1 SGGDRTLQ
9 WCYLS
14 FTVSPNRWLT
24 PRYTQ
29 QTILRYT
36 YSAMNPEIPT
46 DCLPAELVKSTGFLL
61 ARLGVTL
68 KMETMEAFEQA
79 GFSPYQYAI
88 LALLDEGARTTQAA
102 IAKTLAYDPSQLV
115 AHLDALEEHGLIERR
130 RDPNDRRRQIVT
142 MTPAGP
148 RKLVHKVE
156 DEFLEA
162 LDEHD
167 RAALHDLLL
176 TVAMHRDSRFQL
188 PLKSA
193 G

>member
-1 SGGDRTLQ
+1 
-9 WCYLS
+9 
-14 FTVSPNRWLT
+14 
-24 PRYTQ
+24 
-29 QTILRYT
+29 
-36 YSAMNPEIPT
+36 MNPEIPT

-142 MTPAGP
+142 MTPAGRRKLAAF

-176 TVAMHRDSRFQL
+176 AVAMHRDSRFQL

>member
-1 SGGDRTLQ
+1 
-9 WCYLS
+9 
-14 FTVSPNRWLT
+14 
-24 PRYTQ
+24 
-29 QTILRYT
+29 
-36 YSAMNPEIPT
+36 MNPEIPT

-130 RDPNDRRRQIVT
+130 RDPNDRRRQMVN
-142 MTPAGP
+142 MTPAGRRKLAAF
-148 RKLVHKVE
+148 RKLVHKIE